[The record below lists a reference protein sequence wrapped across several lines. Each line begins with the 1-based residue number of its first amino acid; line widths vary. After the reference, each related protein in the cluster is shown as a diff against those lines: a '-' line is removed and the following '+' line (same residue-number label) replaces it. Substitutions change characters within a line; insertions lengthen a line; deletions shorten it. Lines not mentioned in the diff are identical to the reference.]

1 MTQLTQDSH
10 SLLCTE
16 VLDIGELTKTPES
29 KSHTTF
35 SEPMMAEERFRDN
48 YPELPPTV
56 KAFQDNSQVKDHRIL
71 QNLLRNE
78 DKYLPCVP
86 DYMTSVQQLSV
97 TPSMRKIVA
106 EWMLEVIHEQQS
118 QPEVFCLAMN
128 MLDRFL
134 SLCPVLKAQLQ
145 LLGSVCLLI
154 SSKIREPCPIP
165 GQTIIVY
172 TDYSITQEEIK
183 EWELLVLYKL
193 QWELTAITSMDYLDH
208 TIPRLGLNI
217 TDDEQEEL
225 RRRSET
231 ILALCA
237 TDYQFSYH
245 SASLLAAS
253 SLLLA
258 VKCLSKF
265 QNQPVALREIQLRLQ
280 TATHTATN
288 HLHQCIKDLASIL
301 PDYLK
306 PPQIEIH
313 QTPDSTSCKPG
324 LRRSHT
330 YPMRMEAEYK
340 PDSTT
345 RLSPECSPEPDLFCK
360 EYMSNDSAL
369 GEEFDHPDGDCLA
382 TGSPSSRSSSPLS
395 AVDIFTDYN
404 THVLQAV
411 FDQAENMDSHCS
423 ILVS

>member
-1 MTQLTQDSH
+1 MTQLHQESI

-16 VLDIGELTKTPES
+16 VLDIGELNKTPES
-29 KSHTTF
+29 TRLHSAY
-35 SEPMMAEERFRDN
+35 SEPIMAEERFRDN

-56 KAFQDNSQVKDHRIL
+56 KAFEDLSQVKDHRIL

-86 DYMTSVQQLSV
+86 DYLNSVQEMGV

-106 EWMLEVIHEQQS
+106 QWMLEVIHEQQS

-128 MLDRFL
+128 ILDRFL
-134 SLCPVLKAQLQ
+134 SQCKVMKAQLQ
-145 LLGSVCLLI
+145 LLGSVCILI

-165 GQTIIVY
+165 GQTLIAY
-172 TDYSITQEEIK
+172 TDYSITPDELK
-183 EWELLVLYKL
+183 EWELLILHTL

-208 TIPRLGLNI
+208 TIPRLCLDI
-217 TDDEQEEL
+217 STEEQEDI
-225 RRRSET
+225 RRRAET

-237 TDYQFSYH
+237 TDYTFSYH

-253 SLLLA
+253 SLMIA
-258 VKCLSKF
+258 VKSLSKF
-265 QNQPVALREIQLRLQ
+265 QNQTLVLREIQLRLQ

-288 HLHQCIKDLASIL
+288 HLHRAVKDLILIL

-306 PPQIEIH
+306 PPEESH
-313 QTPDSTSCKPG
+313 PSPDSTSFKPA
-324 LRRSHT
+324 LRRSHS
-330 YPMRMEAEYK
+330 YPVTLADPMTV
-340 PDSTT
+340 DSTT
-345 RLSPECSPEPDLFCK
+345 PGGTILTPEPDLFCK
-360 EYMSNDSAL
+360 EYLSNDSAL
-369 GEEFDHPDGDCLA
+369 GDEFESTDGVCLP

-411 FDQAENMDSHCS
+411 FEQAENMDSHCS

>member
-134 SLCPVLKAQLQ
+134 SLCPVLKVQLQ

-183 EWELLVLYKL
+183 VCFCFFVILQSCHFGLCWHLNPMPFLSAWAAHLIRPLPKFGMLMGLMMFPVLGFYN
-193 QWELTAITSMDYLDH
+193 AIFL
-208 TIPRLGLNI
+208 
-217 TDDEQEEL
+217 
-225 RRRSET
+225 
-231 ILALCA
+231 
-237 TDYQFSYH
+237 
-245 SASLLAAS
+245 
-253 SLLLA
+253 
-258 VKCLSKF
+258 
-265 QNQPVALREIQLRLQ
+265 
-280 TATHTATN
+280 
-288 HLHQCIKDLASIL
+288 
-301 PDYLK
+301 
-306 PPQIEIH
+306 
-313 QTPDSTSCKPG
+313 
-324 LRRSHT
+324 
-330 YPMRMEAEYK
+330 
-340 PDSTT
+340 
-345 RLSPECSPEPDLFCK
+345 
-360 EYMSNDSAL
+360 
-369 GEEFDHPDGDCLA
+369 
-382 TGSPSSRSSSPLS
+382 PSSCQR
-395 AVDIFTDYN
+395 A
-404 THVLQAV
+404 
-411 FDQAENMDSHCS
+411 
-423 ILVS
+423 